1 MTDREEFLPLQ
12 LKKTASIV
20 ILLGEE
26 LESTVD
32 FMVNQSPNPWILR
45 LDILALDFWLKN
57 TVDMVFTKS

>member
-20 ILLGEE
+20 ILSGEE

-45 LDILALDFWLKN
+45 LEFGLDN
-57 TVDMVFTKS
+57 TVDMAFTKS

>member
-1 MTDREEFLPLQ
+1 MQ

-20 ILLGEE
+20 ILSGEE

-45 LDILALDFWLKN
+45 LEFGLDN
-57 TVDMVFTKS
+57 TVDMAFTNS

>member
-26 LESTVD
+26 LES
-32 FMVNQSPNPWILR
+32 MVYFIVS
-45 LDILALDFWLKN
+45 
-57 TVDMVFTKS
+57 

>member
-1 MTDREEFLPLQ
+1 MTDREKFLPLQ

-20 ILLGEE
+20 IQLGEE

-45 LDILALDFWLKN
+45 LEF
-57 TVDMVFTKS
+57 